1 MKIPGHK
8 EGVQIIVMNDRAT
21 KSTNKQNTLESART
35 TQQASTLL
43 EISHNDQLKDKS
55 KAVEDDV
62 IYEATPDSRPNMT
75 QTKDV
80 TPIKERMSVNFKN
93 KLRLEELIK
102 SGMLRGA
109 SEDLQGNLVELDGT
123 KSTLRLQKTGEYI
136 LDDKNSG
143 EATSKSGTM
152 PKIIR
157 DVYDIAKDLFDKQK
171 DVIDL
176 DNSSLL
182 VLETNHGVP

>member
-1 MKIPGHK
+1 M
-8 EGVQIIVMNDRAT
+8 
-21 KSTNKQNTLESART
+21 
-35 TQQASTLL
+35 
-43 EISHNDQLKDKS
+43 
-55 KAVEDDV
+55 
-62 IYEATPDSRPNMT
+62 
-75 QTKDV
+75 
-80 TPIKERMSVNFKN
+80 TPIKDRISANFKN

-102 SGMLRGA
+102 SGKLRGA

-123 KSTLRLQKTGEYI
+123 KSTLRLQKTGEHI
-136 LDDKNSG
+136 LDDNNSD

-171 DVIDL
+171 DVIDS